1 MKLISIFQIT
11 VKDVPSAYCY
21 SFTDPHIITFDGRY
35 FNSVN
40 MEAYSVLC
48 CELYSSEIN
57 SITYGSFKLS
67 IIKDELS
74 FSFLH
79 HTDTMTTPK

>member
-1 MKLISIFQIT
+1 M

-40 MEAYSVLC
+40 KEAYSVL
-48 CELYSSEIN
+48 
-57 SITYGSFKLS
+57 SFKLS

-74 FSFLH
+74 FLFLH